1 MTFQPPPPPPGG
13 NPPTPPPP
21 PPPPPG
27 NWGPPPGGG
36 YPAPRNF
43 DPKNVNPLDWA
54 LVGIGFLVFI
64 FSFVDFYSGADV
76 TCGGRTASFSG
87 GSASAWHEIF
97 GGGFFA
103 WFAML
108 FGLAGGALIAM
119 DLFAPQ
125 VKLPVATRLAALGL
139 FGLGALFEIIAIFV
153 TPGADTGFSGCSVDI
168 NHGFGFW
175 VSLILL
181 LAGAVIAL
189 MRAQQ
194 TGTALPGP
202 LANMPNIG
210 AKGPQG
216 GIGGQG
222 GQGGYG
228 QGGLPP
234 PPPPPGYGQPPTG

>member
-13 NPPTPPPP
+13 NPPPPPP
-21 PPPPPG
+21 PPPPSQPPG
-27 NWGPPPGGG
+27 QWGPPPGGG
-36 YPAPRNF
+36 YPAPRGF

-54 LVGIGFLVFI
+54 LVGIGFLIFI
-64 FSFVDFYSGADV
+64 FSFVDFYSGADI
-76 TCGGRTASFSG
+76 TCGGRSVSVGTA

-103 WFAML
+103 WFGML

-125 VKLPVATRLAALGL
+125 VKLPIATRLAALGA
-139 FGLGALFEIIAIFV
+139 FGVAAVFEIIAIFV
-153 TPGADTGFSGCSVDI
+153 TPGIDTGGFGGCSASV

-175 VSLILL
+175 ISLIM
-181 LAGAVIAL
+181 AIGGAVIAL

-222 GQGGYG
+222 GGSAP
-228 QGGLPP
+228 PP

>member
-13 NPPTPPPP
+13 NPPPPP

-27 NWGPPPGGG
+27 QWGPPPGGG
-36 YPAPRNF
+36 YPAPRGF

-54 LVGIGFLVFI
+54 LIGIGFLVFL
-64 FSFVDFYSGADV
+64 FSFIDFYSGADI
-76 TCGGRTASFSG
+76 TCGGRTVSVGSS

-108 FGLAGGALIAM
+108 FGLAGGVLIAM
-119 DLFAPQ
+119 ELFAPQ
-125 VKLPVATRLAALGL
+125 VKLPMANRVAALGL
-139 FGLGALFEIIAIFV
+139 LALAALFEIIAIFV
-153 TPGADTGFSGCSVDI
+153 TPGIDGSLGGCSASI

-175 VSLILL
+175 LSLILL
-181 LAGAVIAL
+181 LGGTVLAL

-194 TGTALPGP
+194 TGAALPGP

-216 GIGGQG
+216 GIGGNQG
-222 GQGGYG
+222 GPGMPP
-228 QGGLPP
+228 PP
-234 PPPPPGYGQPPTG
+234 PPPPPGYGPPPTG